1 MIIKTTLD
9 KYGKNKLS
17 IGNGFKDIFTGDFFK
32 KKSVLNDFDV
42 EALKKYNQELKKVIG
57 YTFEEGKAKEITTD
71 SQTAFNRTMLDASE
85 YAQTLAESFDGKIV
99 KLEEI
104 ETQSKAAKTALKGL
118 SIVGNM
124 AASFLGEMAL
134 EAVIGT
140 ISDIIT
146 YEDRLAES
154 ARNIGTEFK
163 STQSDIEGYKK
174 QIQEL
179 ANVINDPNS
188 SIEEVTTARQNL
200 LTVQD
205 EMIAKFGE
213 EASAADLV
221 TQALNGQTDAF
232 NKSIDA
238 IGRREFDK
246 AKNKFMDE
254 NSGIGDWLS
263 NLWYGYDDSWDAM
276 QQQMNS
282 AEISFANLL
291 NGLDSS
297 ERSNLIPKYKE
308 LFKNYGIEVDNIK
321 GIVIGNAYDIEEA
334 LNNMIPKLNGDA
346 LKNVQSVLGDIQSTI
361 ADYGDLYNQDV
372 LYNKIIPNEELNTY
386 FNNLTSAKE
395 AYDNA
400 FVSGKVSEID
410 AATQS
415 YANLYNQI
423 QAISNGDTG
432 LINFFENLFP
442 SMDSIVKEWNFTQD
456 FKNNVDG
463 MKDSLTSV
471 GEVINKLGNN
481 GDFSF
486 FDILGNPKE
495 YDALSKFASKYS
507 MTVEELVGQMQKLK
521 LVHSDQ
527 YRELLKHFSQDQL
540 NQLTDE
546 DLEFAYKIKIDY
558 DFERSKVKAE
568 LEDLQKGGSVNLL
581 LRPKVDTS
589 ELKKAGWN
597 VPEGDTATVF
607 TNTFSNKDGTVAMNF
622 TPIIVDP
629 NTGKV
634 QDILTEDALTK
645 YAEDVISGVRED
657 DLNLKIGG
665 RFEGKNA
672 IEQAVNAAEYIHELQ
687 EKYYS
692 VDDSVL
698 VSWDDFITKIQLARR
713 AAENSVDINSRASLE
728 GYQTASQGESHLD
741 DYNSYKSMIEEA
753 KKLYDAGHIG
763 SEKFKAAARALSE
776 NGMDD
781 PENFIENLSYIG
793 PYFTEGADGLQKF
806 VQKMGTLKDE
816 DGELFAKWNED
827 TQSWSLNLKDIESL
841 AEQLHMPL
849 ELVSVLLE
857 GLQEYGFTN
866 DYFGNMDDGVKH
878 LSTLYSQLAQEE
890 AKLSQMEADGV
901 TGTAFDEQKEKVE
914 SLKESI
920 NITKQGMEDL
930 LNMTTKSLEE
940 EYEAAEDLAK
950 SLTEQYKNL
959 DPNSKAYEFQKQ
971 ALESAM
977 ATISE
982 KYGIQFEFTDDGG
995 VQIKETLST
1004 LHEKAEKTK
1013 QKLNDLRVDG
1023 KLNLDDSDVKAAY
1036 EEFVKLRKAEL
1047 EAQNPLKLN
1056 VDASAVNPQ
1065 VLDILTN
1072 LHEKINEISIDK
1084 ELGLDTTKAEEDLQA
1099 FLTENKEILTALGID
1114 ISSYETVKQA
1124 LESEPIKIPVEY
1136 TTTDIGTSS
1145 LTEDGTVSID
1155 VEIKNKGDLDNLNNQ
1170 LSEIPK
1176 DTPANINCTVS
1187 NEDQFE
1193 QVKQLLSSRPNTT
1206 ATISV
1211 IPDMS
1216 AFGTSGVGGINWG
1229 SLIPKPAPVTVSVD
1243 AQGNVNYVNASQ
1255 EPPVDK
1261 NAGTDY
1267 KNKSQE
1273 PPIDMDAGVNYKLL
1287 TQDPPTS
1294 KNTFVNYLLGS
1305 QALPESKTVKVNYV
1319 DNGSSVNGTAHANGT
1334 TILSSALT
1342 NTWHDYMNRKPNAAF
1357 AGGKWGLPYDQ
1368 TALVGEV
1375 GPELLV

>member
-1 MIIKTTLD
+1 MILKTFD
-9 KYGKNKLS
+9 SHIGKISSKIGVFNKS
-17 IGNGFKDIFTGDFFK
+17 FYDFSEAAKKRKNDINKISNDEHITKEEAK
-32 KKSVLNDFDV
+32 KKVDSYWSYLYAPKKKLQKKDVDSIFPELTAEKKQEYVDLLRSIQDGTNTLYKNFRELYDAGGDLNHVLAQYGESCKDTLITAEGV
-42 EALKKYNQELKKVIG
+42 SEAYDNGRESAIR
-57 YTFEEGKAKEITTD
+57 
-71 SQTAFNRTMLDASE
+71 FNRAIDE
-85 YAQTLAESFDGKIV
+85 QTLRARA
-99 KLEEI
+99 
-104 ETQSKAAKTALKGL
+104 TNAALRGL

-124 AASFLGEMAL
+124 ALSFLGDWAL
-134 EAVIGT
+134 EAVVGT
-140 ISDIIT
+140 INDIIT

-154 ARNIGTEFK
+154 ARNIGTEFTATK
-163 STQSDIEGYKK
+163 ADISSYKD
-174 QIQEL
+174 QIEEL
-179 ANVINDPNS
+179 AKVVNDPSS

-200 LTVQD
+200 LTIQD
-205 EMIAKFGE
+205 EMIEKFGQ
-213 EASAADLV
+213 EANAVDLV

-232 NKSIDA
+232 NKSIET
-238 IGRREFDK
+238 IELREFDK
-246 AKNKFMDE
+246 SKNAFMDE
-254 NSGIGDWLS
+254 HSGFGDWLS

-276 QQQMNS
+276 QQEMNN

-291 NGLDSS
+291 DGLDTS

-308 LFKNYGIEVDNIK
+308 LFTNYGIEVDEVK
-321 GIVIGNAYDIEEA
+321 GIMIGNAYDIEKA
-334 LNNMIPKLNGDA
+334 LNHMISNLNGDA
-346 LKNVQSVLGDIQSTI
+346 LENAQSVLGDIRSTI
-361 ADYGDLYNQDV
+361 ADYGDLYNSDI
-372 LYNKIIPNEELNTY
+372 LYNQIKSDDTLSTY
-386 FNNLTSAKE
+386 LNNLTSAKK
-395 AYDNA
+395 AYDKA
-400 FVSGKVSEID
+400 FVSGKTSEID
-410 AATQS
+410 SATQS
-415 YANLYNQI
+415 YVNLYNQI
-423 QAISNGDTG
+423 KEISAGDAG
-432 LINFFENLFP
+432 LENFFENLFP
-442 SMDSIVKEWNFTQD
+442 SMDSVMKDWNFTQA
-456 FKNNVDG
+456 FENNVDG
-463 MKDSLTSV
+463 LKDTLTEW
-471 GEVINKLGNN
+471 GNYINKLNREGMPLEEVIRNFEF
-481 GDFSF
+481 GGEDSSY
-486 FDILGNPKE
+486 L
-495 YDALSKFASKYS
+495 KFADKYS
-507 MTVEELVGQMQKLK
+507 MTIDEIIDKMQDLGLVYSEQYNELINRFGYENISK
-521 LVHSDQ
+521 
-527 YRELLKHFSQDQL
+527 
-540 NQLTDE
+540 LTDE
-546 DLEFAYKIKIDY
+546 DLEFAYKIENIGNMTFD
-558 DFERSKVKAE
+558 E
-568 LEDLQKGGSVNLL
+568 LVE
-581 LRPKVDTS
+581 
-589 ELKKAGWN
+589 
-597 VPEGDTATVF
+597 
-607 TNTFSNKDGTVAMNF
+607 
-622 TPIIVDP
+622 
-629 NTGKV
+629 
-634 QDILTEDALTK
+634 
-645 YAEDVISGVRED
+645 
-657 DLNLKIGG
+657 
-665 RFEGKNA
+665 
-672 IEQAVNAAEYIHELQ
+672 
-687 EKYYS
+687 
-692 VDDSVL
+692 
-698 VSWDDFITKIQLARR
+698 KIQLARR

-901 TGTAFDEQKEKVE
+901 TGTALDEQKKKVE
-914 SLKESI
+914 SLRESI
-920 NITKQGMEDL
+920 NVTKQGMEDL
-930 LNMTTKSLEE
+930 LNMTAKSLEE

-995 VQIKETLST
+995 VQIKETLAT

-1065 VLDILTN
+1065 ILDMLTN
-1072 LHEKINEISIDK
+1072 LQGMINDITIDK
-1084 ELGLDTTKAEEDLQA
+1084 ELGLDTTKAEEDLKT
-1099 FLTENKEILTALGID
+1099 FLRDQEEVLTVLGID
-1114 ISSYETVKQA
+1114 PSSYETVKQD

-1145 LTEDGTVSID
+1145 LTFEDGTVSID
-1155 VEIKNKGDLDNLNNQ
+1155 VEINNKGDLDNLNNQ

-1243 AQGNVNYVNASQ
+1243 AQGNAIVTVTPDTSQVDSYMSEEKNDDATMKWTNDATAVNQ
-1255 EPPVDK
+1255 F
-1261 NAGTDY
+1261 
-1267 KNKSQE
+1267 
-1273 PPIDMDAGVNYKLL
+1273 KLQPHTAKGNVL
-1287 TQDPPTS
+1287 WGNDVS
-1294 KNTFVNYLLGS
+1294 KVRTNFTAFGS
-1305 QALPESKTVKVNYV
+1305 IKWQGLNPFNVGEL
-1319 DNGSSVNGTAHANGT
+1319 NGTAHANGT
-1334 TILSSALT
+1334 TILSSVVT

>member
-1 MIIKTTLD
+1 MILKTFDSHIGKISSKIGVFNKSFYDFSEAAKKRKNDID
-9 KYGKNKLS
+9 KISNDEH
-17 IGNGFKDIFTGDFFK
+17 ITEEAK
-32 KKSVLNDFDV
+32 KKVDSYWSYLYAPKKKLQKKDV
-42 EALKKYNQELKKVIG
+42 DSIFPELTAEKKQGFVDLLRSIQDGTNTLYKSFQELYDAGGDLNHVLAQYGESCKDTLI
-57 YTFEEGKAKEITTD
+57 TAEGVSEAYDNGRESAI
-71 SQTAFNRTMLDASE
+71 SFNRAIDE
-85 YAQTLAESFDGKIV
+85 QTLRARA
-99 KLEEI
+99 
-104 ETQSKAAKTALKGL
+104 TNAALRGL

-124 AASFLGEMAL
+124 ALSFLGDWAL
-134 EAVIGT
+134 EAVVGT
-140 ISDIIT
+140 INDIIT

-154 ARNIGTEFK
+154 ARNIGTEFTATK
-163 STQSDIEGYKK
+163 ADISSYKD
-174 QIQEL
+174 QIEEL
-179 ANVINDPNS
+179 AKVVNDPSS

-200 LTVQD
+200 LTIQD
-205 EMIAKFGE
+205 EMIEKFGQ
-213 EASAADLV
+213 EANAVDLV

-232 NKSIDA
+232 NKSIET
-238 IGRREFDK
+238 IELREFDK
-246 AKNKFMDE
+246 SKNAFMDE
-254 NSGIGDWLS
+254 HSGFGDWLS

-276 QQQMNS
+276 QQQMNN
-282 AEISFANLL
+282 AEISFTNLL
-291 NGLDSS
+291 DGLDSS
-297 ERSNLIPKYKE
+297 ERSNLISKYKE
-308 LFKNYGIEVDNIK
+308 LFTNYGIEVDDLK
-321 GIVIGNAYDIEEA
+321 GIMIGNAYDIEEA
-334 LNNMIPKLNGDA
+334 LNHIIPNLSGDA
-346 LKNVQSVLGDIQSTI
+346 LENAKSVLSDIRSTI
-361 ADYGDLYNQDV
+361 ADYGDLYNQDI
-372 LYNKIIPNEELNTY
+372 LYNQIKTDDTLNTY
-386 FNNLTSAKE
+386 LNNLTSAKK
-395 AYDNA
+395 AYDEA
-400 FVSGKVSEID
+400 FVSGKKTDID

-415 YANLYNQI
+415 YVNLYNQI
-423 QAISNGDTG
+423 QTMANGDSG
-432 LINFFENLFP
+432 IKNFFENLFP
-442 SMDSIVKEWNFTQD
+442 EMDSIVKDWNFTQD
-456 FKNNVDG
+456 FENNIDG

-471 GEVINKLGNN
+471 GEVLNKLGKNS
-481 GDFSF
+481 DFSF
-486 FDILGNPKE
+486 FDKIRNPKTYAE
-495 YDALSKFASKYS
+495 LSKFADKYS
-507 MTVEELVGQMQKLK
+507 MTVDELIDKMQDLD
-521 LVHSDQ
+521 LVHSDK
-527 YRELLKHFSQDQL
+527 YNELLKYFNQDQL
-540 NQLTDE
+540 NQLTNE
-546 DLEFAYKIKIDY
+546 DLEFAYEIKNIGSLT
-558 DFERSKVKAE
+558 FEE
-568 LEDLQKGGSVNLL
+568 L
-581 LRPKVDTS
+581 
-589 ELKKAGWN
+589 
-597 VPEGDTATVF
+597 
-607 TNTFSNKDGTVAMNF
+607 
-622 TPIIVDP
+622 
-629 NTGKV
+629 
-634 QDILTEDALTK
+634 
-645 YAEDVISGVRED
+645 
-657 DLNLKIGG
+657 
-665 RFEGKNA
+665 
-672 IEQAVNAAEYIHELQ
+672 IE
-687 EKYYS
+687 
-692 VDDSVL
+692 
-698 VSWDDFITKIQLARR
+698 KIQLARR
-713 AAENSVDINSRASLE
+713 AAENNVDINSRASLE

-741 DYNSYKSMIEEA
+741 DYNSYRSMIEEA

-901 TGTAFDEQKEKVE
+901 TGTALDEQKKKVE
-914 SLKESI
+914 SLRESI
-920 NITKQGMEDL
+920 NVTKQGMEDL
-930 LNMTTKSLEE
+930 LNMTAKSLEE

-995 VQIKETLST
+995 VQIKETLAT

-1065 VLDILTN
+1065 ILDMLTN
-1072 LHEKINEISIDK
+1072 LQGMINDITIDK
-1084 ELGLDTTKAEEDLQA
+1084 ELGLDTTKAEEDLKT
-1099 FLTENKEILTALGID
+1099 FLRDQEEVLTVLGID
-1114 ISSYETVKQA
+1114 PSSYETVKQD

-1145 LTEDGTVSID
+1145 LTFEDGTVSID
-1155 VEIKNKGDLDNLNNQ
+1155 VEINNKGDLDNLNNQ

-1243 AQGNVNYVNASQ
+1243 AQGNAIVTVTPDTSQVDSYMSEEKNDDATMKWTNDATAVNQ
-1255 EPPVDK
+1255 F
-1261 NAGTDY
+1261 
-1267 KNKSQE
+1267 
-1273 PPIDMDAGVNYKLL
+1273 KLQPHTAKGNVL
-1287 TQDPPTS
+1287 WGNDVS
-1294 KNTFVNYLLGS
+1294 KVRTNFTAFGS
-1305 QALPESKTVKVNYV
+1305 IKWQGLNPFNVGEL
-1319 DNGSSVNGTAHANGT
+1319 NGTAHANGT
-1334 TILSSALT
+1334 TILSSVVT